1 MTLPWPDRIDKS
13 QADYSHT
20 MGEETTKEVAL
31 GIQQLQ
37 LVLHGIINSK
47 KQHIWEK
54 EKQCLRGDMKLRSI

>member
-1 MTLPWPDRIDKS
+1 
-13 QADYSHT
+13 